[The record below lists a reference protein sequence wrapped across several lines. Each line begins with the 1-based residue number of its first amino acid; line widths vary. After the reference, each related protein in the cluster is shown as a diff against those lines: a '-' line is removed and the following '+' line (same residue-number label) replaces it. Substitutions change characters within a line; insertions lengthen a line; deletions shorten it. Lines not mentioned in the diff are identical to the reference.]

1 VLSLLQDGDP
11 ALATA
16 ISSSREALWGI
27 LADPVKVSPNCD
39 LRLEHRRH
47 HVRRIFIL
55 VLAVSA
61 VFGGGRMLSAEE
73 PSMVTDLAATIALQG
88 MPCDKVVDA
97 KRNGDSDYTASCKD
111 GNRYHVFVDSTGRVV
126 VKKL

>member
-1 VLSLLQDGDP
+1 MS
-11 ALATA
+11 
-16 ISSSREALWGI
+16 
-27 LADPVKVSPNCD
+27 
-39 LRLEHRRH
+39 
-47 HVRRIFIL
+47 RRISIL

-61 VFGGGRMLSAEE
+61 VFGGARMLSAEE
-73 PSMVTDLAATIALQG
+73 PSMVRDLAATIALQG

>member
-1 VLSLLQDGDP
+1 MS
-11 ALATA
+11 
-16 ISSSREALWGI
+16 
-27 LADPVKVSPNCD
+27 
-39 LRLEHRRH
+39 
-47 HVRRIFIL
+47 RRIFIL

-61 VFGGGRMLSAEE
+61 VFGGARMLSAEE
-73 PSMVTDLAATIALQG
+73 PSMVRDLAATIALQG

-97 KRNGDSDYTASCKD
+97 KRNGDSDYIASCKD